1 MEFEK
6 YSGLGNDFII
16 TQEDLSKE
24 DVMKYC
30 RRRMSIGADGV
41 IVLQKKDENFYMHF
55 YNADGSL
62 ASMCGNGIRCY
73 THYLYNHGLVSK
85 DDEILIDTLS
95 GIKKIR
101 IIKAQENDFWVSV
114 DMNKAINTTEIKT
127 INALD
132 KSFEYVYTFTGTD
145 HVVIYVDK
153 EELNEEFVTKY
164 GKNIEQN
171 KEVFPKGTNVNF
183 VYVKSSE
190 EVEIMTFERG
200 AGLTLACGTGASAVG
215 YISNLLGKTGTKI
228 KAKLLGGPLEIEL
241 KNDTIYMN
249 GPSEMIYKGS
259 VK

>member
-16 TQEDLSKE
+16 TEKDLTVE
-24 DVMKYC
+24 EIVKYC
-30 RRRMSIGADGV
+30 KRRKSIGADGV
-41 IVLQKKDENFYMHF
+41 IILKKKNENFYMHF

-62 ASMCGNGIRCY
+62 AAMCGNGIRCY
-73 THYLYNHGLVSK
+73 AHYLYNHNLVSK

-101 IIKAQENDFWVSV
+101 IINTEKDNFLVSV
-114 DMNKAINTTEIKT
+114 DMNAAINTTEIKT
-127 INALD
+127 IEAID
-132 KSFEYVYTFTGTD
+132 RTFKYIYTFTGTD
-145 HVVIYVDK
+145 HVVIFVDK
-153 EELNEEFVTKY
+153 EELNEDFVTKY

-183 VYVKSSE
+183 VYVRNRE
-190 EVEIMTFERG
+190 EVDVITFERG

-215 YISNLLGKTGTKI
+215 YVSNMLGKTGNKV
-228 KAKLLGGPLEIEL
+228 KVNLLGGSLEIEI
-241 KNDTIYMN
+241 KDGTIFMN
-249 GPSEMIYKGS
+249 GISEMIYKGS

>member
-16 TQEDLSKE
+16 TKEELSIE
-24 DVMKYC
+24 EVVKYC
-30 RRRMSIGADGV
+30 ERRKSIGADG
-41 IVLQKKDENFYMHF
+41 IIILKKKEENYYMHF

-73 THYLYNHGLVSK
+73 VHYLYNHNLVSK

-101 IIKAQENDFWVSV
+101 IINDDKNDFWVSV
-114 DMNKAINTTEIKT
+114 DMNKAINTTEIKE
-127 INALD
+127 IKALD
-132 KSFEYVYTFTGTD
+132 RKFEYIYTFTGTD
-145 HVVIYVDK
+145 HVVIYIDK
-153 EELNEEFVTKY
+153 EDLNEEFVIKY

-183 VYVKSSE
+183 VYVKNMD

-215 YISNLLGKTGTKI
+215 YISNKLGKTNEKI
-228 KAKLLGGPLEIEL
+228 KAKLLGGNLEIEL

-249 GPSEMIYKGS
+249 GPSELIYKGS
-259 VK
+259 VE